1 MLPSIYLPVYHELLG
16 GHMDLARL
24 PHYHIRWYDQAVLDW
39 ERFSTPE
46 DATARAKLLA
56 CPGEGYAVEEHD
68 GACPRCRDMMNLKFV
83 PGTSKGASA

>member
-1 MLPSIYLPVYHELLG
+1 MLASVYLPVSHELLG
-16 GHMDLARL
+16 GRMDRAHLT
-24 PHYHIRWYDQAVLDW
+24 HYHIRWYGKAVLDW

-68 GACPRCRDMMNLKFV
+68 GACPRCQGTMNLKFL